1 MNKELFITFLIVLAI
16 LAGTVLSIKLLPVYV
31 TLIAGVAGLLGIT
44 AGWYAK
50 KMYDKY
56 FKKN

>member
-1 MNKELFITFLIVLAI
+1 MNKELFITLLIVLAI
-16 LAGTVLSIKLLPVYV
+16 LAETVLSIKLLPVYV

-50 KMYDKY
+50 KMNDKY
-56 FKKN
+56 FKKD